1 MASLFRSGILLPP
14 TRNKKVGFRPLF
26 AFDNFS
32 IPWEREQ
39 VIRALVVIRSNYM
52 VTDDILA
59 LLIQERD
66 KLNRAI
72 EALQG
77 ARRRGRPPK
86 VAAAAASPAAT
97 GPAKRRAR
105 TPAQRKAQAKR
116 MREYWAKRKKA
127 EGK

>member
-1 MASLFRSGILLPP
+1 M
-14 TRNKKVGFRPLF
+14 
-26 AFDNFS
+26 
-32 IPWEREQ
+32 
-39 VIRALVVIRSNYM
+39 IRSNYM
-52 VTDDILA
+52 ATDDILA

-77 ARRRGRPPK
+77 AKRRGRPPK
-86 VAAAAASPAAT
+86 SAASAVSPVVG
-97 GPAKRRAR
+97 GPGKRRAR